1 MGKSSDDDKEAYEWN
16 GRSLDEE
23 EEGLSPTLRAF
34 CHFVTSAK
42 FRSTLAKFFESNC
55 ADFEEASLDAEQ
67 RLEWTQVYE
76 AYTHLIEE
84 QLDVWSSCREMEPQ
98 AVVTMLRRAC
108 KSGTLD
114 DEFLPAVLGLTEYS
128 FFIEQMGITARHNRY
143 YRQALREIESKDANF
158 SGVWRLATKDGSIL
172 LTDVKQGLDRYLT
185 ALGLPP
191 SLFNLFRAT
200 LFSQKGLVVIHDD
213 DRLTIIAD
221 TLTGRQKQ
229 DFVADGRRRDLPT
242 LAGTT
247 APFRVTWDDRNGRVV
262 VRNEKPSGL
271 PAGAAIVHTWEL
283 NGKYLKCTSE
293 VERPNGVVLHE
304 FFYVRHTPSC
314 PVKHKKSTPKEEGRH
329 K

>member
-1 MGKSSDDDKEAYEWN
+1 MGKEDDDKDAYGDN
-16 GRSLDEE
+16 ILSLDGE

-42 FRSTLAKFFESNC
+42 FRSTLTKFFESNC
-55 ADFEEASLDAEQ
+55 SGFDEASLDAEQ
-67 RLEWTQVYE
+67 RLEWTEVYE
-76 AYTHLIEE
+76 AYTRLIEE
-84 QLDVWSSCREMEPQ
+84 QLDVWSSIRAMDPQ
-98 AVVTMLRRAC
+98 AVVTMLRRAS

-114 DEFLPAVLGLTEYS
+114 DEFLPAVLGLTEYG
-128 FFIEQMGITARHNRY
+128 FFIEQMGLTARHDRY
-143 YRQALREIESKDANF
+143 FRQALREVESKDANL

-185 ALGLPP
+185 ALGLPA

-200 LFSQKGLVVIHDD
+200 LFNHKGLVVIHDD

-221 TLTGRQKQ
+221 TLTGRHKQ

-247 APFRVTWDDRNGRVV
+247 APFRVTWDDRNGRIII
-262 VRNEKPSGL
+262 RNEKPSGL
-271 PAGAAIVHTWEL
+271 PPGAAIVHTWEL

-293 VERPNGVVLHE
+293 VERPTGVVLHE
-304 FFYVRHTPSC
+304 FFYVRHAPSC
-314 PVKHKKSTPKEEGRH
+314 PVKHHHHRKEDGHH